1 MTYIELLT
9 EFVEGT
15 VTVDQFQESFLT
27 KFKQEESFAF
37 DEEFKI
43 LDKFFGDVDSYCDED
58 SELFD
63 PDFDLTEKQ
72 LRSSA
77 QETLTLLKAL

>member
-9 EFVEGT
+9 KFVEGT
-15 VTVDQFQESFLT
+15 ITIDQFQESFLT
-27 KFKQEESFAF
+27 KFKQEESFTS

-43 LDKFFGDVDSYCDED
+43 LDKFFGDVDSYLDED

-63 PDFDLTEKQ
+63 PDFDLTEEE
-72 LRSSA
+72 LMSSA